1 MEKILRQF
9 SYLNDEQYGL
19 ICKLAFLYVD
29 GMKFEEWR
37 YTAEDIRDHA
47 LRERDRLTK
56 ENKPFDIVKYKA
68 DINFI
73 K

>member
-29 GMKFEEWR
+29 GMKFEEDTDQKTKAFFNINVR
-37 YTAEDIRDHA
+37 PKLDYMMKQRQRTKRN
-47 LRERDRLTK
+47 REEK
-56 ENKPFDIVKYKA
+56 KI
-68 DINFI
+68 
-73 K
+73 

>member
-29 GMKFEEWR
+29 GLDFQENTDQKTKAFFNVNVKPKLDYMMKQRQRTRRNREEKK
-37 YTAEDIRDHA
+37 Y
-47 LRERDRLTK
+47 
-56 ENKPFDIVKYKA
+56 EN
-68 DINFI
+68 
-73 K
+73 